1 MTDNS
6 NDVMLEENV
15 LTDAEAELI
24 NDVIDEMDK
33 MFIEIMEAAGDMESA
48 FTIIMNTSLYCIV
61 REMADDGVSELHV
74 HELINNIYTILHN
87 GKLKP

>member
-1 MTDNS
+1 MTDS
-6 NDVMLEENV
+6 KEDT
-15 LTDAEAELI
+15 LTDAETELV
-24 NDVIDEMDK
+24 NDVIYEMDK

-48 FTIIMNTSLYCIV
+48 FTIIMNTSLYCV
-61 REMADDGVSELHV
+61 VKEMADDGVSELHV